1 MLIRLLRQLLAG
13 VPRRD
18 NAPAADAAQ
27 RARAVALHRSGQLA
41 EAAAA
46 YRSILAQN
54 PHDAAMLGLLG
65 HCLTLQGDHD
75 AAVELLLQA
84 AAIDAGAAAIRFN
97 LAVAYKAKGAYALAL
112 DSLNAAL
119 RLHPAFVEAHVN
131 AAEVARLSGDYDCA
145 EAHFRAALAIDPRH
159 AEAHYNFGIHFHN
172 LGQPLEAIACFRRAI
187 EVKPDFALAHG
198 NLVAVASAAPGYNA
212 VAILDE
218 QRAWAH
224 RFADPLTP
232 PAPRYAN
239 AADGRRRLRVGY
251 VSPDLWQHPIT
262 NFFEPLLERHD
273 RAAFEVICYDTA
285 KINDAVNQRLRAR
298 ADGWVDCAALDEV
311 ALTQRIRDD
320 RIDILVDLSAH
331 TKNNRLPVFARKP
344 APVQVSY
351 LGYPTSTGMAAIDYR
366 LSDSVLDPDGFD
378 CYSAEQVVR
387 LPGTYFC
394 FRPPPA
400 LPPVG
405 PLPAAARGHLT
416 FGSFNNLAKLNA
428 PTVAR
433 WAQVLNAL
441 PDSKLFLKTKS
452 LADAQ
457 IQCRVA
463 AAFAA
468 HGIAESRL
476 LMRGWEVQTRHH
488 LDHYNEVDIA
498 LDPAPY
504 NGVTTTCEALLMGVP
519 VVVLRGDTHLSRMGA
534 SLLVAAGLPELIVAT
549 PEEYL
554 QKCLSLAGDPSALAT
569 LRAQLRGRVAASA
582 LMDEAGFTRA
592 LEREY
597 RSMWLTWCRRQA

>member
-1 MLIRLLRQLLAG
+1 MLIRLLRQWLTGLA
-13 VPRRD
+13 RRD
-18 NAPAADAAQ
+18 NASPADT
-27 RARAVALHRSGQLA
+27 RRRERAVALHRDGRLA
-41 EAAAA
+41 EAATA
-46 YRSILAQN
+46 YRAILAEN
-54 PHDAAMLGLLG
+54 PRDAAMLGLLG
-65 HCLTLQGDHD
+65 HCLTLRGDHD

-84 AAIDAGAAAIRFN
+84 AAIDAGAAEIRFN

-112 DSLNAAL
+112 ASLNEAL
-119 RLHPAFVEAHVN
+119 RLNPDFVEAHVN
-131 AAEVARLSGDYDCA
+131 AAEVARLSGDYDGA
-145 EAHFRAALAIDPRH
+145 ETHFRAALAIDPRH
-159 AEAHYNFGIHFHN
+159 AEAHYNFGIYFHN
-172 LGQPLEAIACFRRAI
+172 LGQPAEAIACFRRAI

-198 NLVAVASAAPGYNA
+198 NLVAVASAAPGYGSA
-212 VAILDE
+212 QILDE
-218 QRAWAH
+218 QRAWAR

-239 AADGRRRLRVGY
+239 SPDGERRLRVGY

-285 KINDAVNQRLRAR
+285 KVNDAVNQRLRAR
-298 ADGWVDCAALDEV
+298 ADGWVDCAGLDEV
-311 ALTQRIRDD
+311 TLTQRIRDD

-366 LSDSVLDPDGFD
+366 LSDRVLDPDGVD
-378 CYSAEQVVR
+378 HCSAEQVVR
-387 LPGTYFC
+387 LPDTYFC
-394 FRPPPA
+394 FRPPPD
-400 LPPVG
+400 LPAVG
-405 PLPAAARGHLT
+405 PLPATARGHIT
-416 FGSFNNLAKLNA
+416 FASFNNLAKLNA

-457 IQCRVA
+457 MQGRVI
-463 AAFAA
+463 AAFAG
-468 HGIAESRL
+468 HGIAASRL
-476 LMRGWEVQTRHH
+476 LLRGWEAQTRHH

-534 SLLVAAGLPELIVAT
+534 SLLVAAGLAELIAET
-549 PEEYL
+549 PAGYL
-554 QKCLSLAGDPSALAT
+554 QKCLLLAGDPAALAG

-582 LMDEAGFTRA
+582 LMNEAGFTRA

-597 RSMWLTWCRRQA
+597 RGMWLTWCQRQR